1 MYMKNMW
8 DVGRGEQHECD
19 GGVGQGGPRGQH
31 DRQEGG
37 GPTDGQGWD
46 GRVFLLHTCFTHIH
60 TQVSTHVP
68 DIFTLMLTHTILM
81 ITYMFIHSCI

>member
-1 MYMKNMW
+1 MNATEVLAREDLEVNMIARRVE
-8 DVGRGEQHECD
+8 DLLMDREGMGE
-19 GGVGQGGPRGQH
+19 
-31 DRQEGG
+31 
-37 GPTDGQGWD
+37 
-46 GRVFLLHTCFTHIH
+46 RVLLLHTCFTHIH